1 MQEENNLLEA
11 QINND
16 NKELSLLESLIPVI
30 ILMGLLAY
38 NIFAKDGAWLGDKT
52 ITKERGLVCLK
63 M

>member
-38 NIFAKDGAWLGDKT
+38 NIFAKDLSL
-52 ITKERGLVCLK
+52 IHI
-63 M
+63 